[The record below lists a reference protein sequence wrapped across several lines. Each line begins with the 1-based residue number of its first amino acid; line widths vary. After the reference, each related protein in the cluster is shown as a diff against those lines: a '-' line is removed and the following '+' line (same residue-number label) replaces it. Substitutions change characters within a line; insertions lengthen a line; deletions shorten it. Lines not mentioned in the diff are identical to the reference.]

1 MSSNID
7 NITKSFDYIIEGSAT
22 LEDYN
27 VVSNHIK
34 EIKNL
39 YSDLEKLSVRIFE
52 NKLSTFQISESILSL
67 IGRRNE
73 YAPDYIKEIGEVEDN
88 RNRMLLLYKDYY
100 TINERINNLPHISD
114 QDLIDFDLIREDIKA
129 VLYK

>member
-1 MSSNID
+1 MSNNIND
-7 NITKSFDYIIEGSAT
+7 VIKSFDYIIEGSAT
-22 LEDYN
+22 SEDYN
-27 VVSNHIK
+27 MVDEYLK

-73 YAPDYIKEIGEVEDN
+73 YVPDYIKEIGEVEDN